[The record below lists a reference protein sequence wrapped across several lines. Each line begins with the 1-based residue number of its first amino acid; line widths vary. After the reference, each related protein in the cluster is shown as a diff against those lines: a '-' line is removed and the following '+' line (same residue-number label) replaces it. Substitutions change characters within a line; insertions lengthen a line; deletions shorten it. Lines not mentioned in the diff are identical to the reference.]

1 MPLHPQVV
9 KLMNIIAELNI
20 PAVWEIS
27 PEESRGLVKKR
38 RELIQGDFIPV
49 GNVYDRTILG
59 PAGEIPVRIYV
70 PDTDGTTSLLMHFHG
85 GGWVIGDLDTAD
97 STCRMLANGIN
108 ATVVSVDYRMAPE
121 TKFPD
126 APDDCYA
133 ATVWAVE
140 NAAELSIDGSKI
152 AVAGTSAGGNLA
164 AAVALMARD
173 KSGPAISHQILY
185 YPVIDYQFD
194 RASYNNFAGGEYGL
208 TKQAIEWFWEQY
220 IPKGGDP
227 HHPYASVI
235 RVDDL
240 SGLAAT
246 TIIAA
251 EFDPLV
257 DEAVDYGEALKTAGN
272 DVVTTVYEGM
282 NHGFNGNIGLVDAAR
297 TANEQAIA
305 RVKASLG

>member
-9 KLMNIIAELNI
+9 DLMNQGAELNI

-27 PEESRGLVKKR
+27 PEESRRLGHERAKLT
-38 RELIQGDFIPV
+38 EHDFIPV
-49 GNVYDRTILG
+49 GNVYDRTIPG
-59 PAGEIPVRIYV
+59 PAGEIPVRIYE
-70 PDTDGTTSLLMHFHG
+70 PSATGPHALLMHFHG
-85 GGWVIGDLDTAD
+85 GGWVVGDLDLAD
-97 STCRMLANGIN
+97 ATCRMLCEGIN

-121 TKFPD
+121 TKFPG

-140 NAAELSIDGSKI
+140 NANELSIDASKI
-152 AVAGTSAGGNLA
+152 AIAGTSAGGNLA

-173 KSGPAISHQILY
+173 KSGPMISHQILFC
-185 YPVIDYQFD
+185 PVIDYQFE
-194 RASYNNFAGGEYGL
+194 RASYNNFAVDYGL
-208 TKQAIEWFWEQY
+208 TKQAMEWFWEQY
-220 IPKGGDP
+220 IAEGDDP
-227 HHPYASVI
+227 HHPYASPI
-235 RVDDL
+235 RADDL

-257 DEAVDYGEALKTAGN
+257 DEAVDYGHALLAAGN

-297 TANEQAIA
+297 TANEEAIA
-305 RVKASLG
+305 RVKASFG